1 MKRML
6 CALALTILLTG
17 CALQR
22 ELPEDS
28 AAPAGEEILLVID
41 GREVPAW
48 RYLCWLDRAVAQGLE
63 GEAAREQA
71 LGDTALYAAVESL
84 AEEWAVTLTAE
95 EEDALTPGVWAGL
108 KEEQW
113 RELSA
118 VGALYA
124 KLCEREV
131 PQETLEAF
139 GKERG
144 YRTVDRI
151 LIPAG
156 EGADKQ
162 AAEVFARLN
171 GGGEE
176 AFHAAKSL
184 SADRLGPRTFCPGDG
199 TLAPEL
205 EEAAAALSEGQLSG
219 ILESEEGF
227 SILYCL
233 PLDIEQMRIPWLD
246 EQLRTRVGEADIQVL
261 SGYENLG
268 ISAGFPSN
276 ENKIQDYAQQASSS

>member
-84 AEEWAVTLTAE
+84 AEEWGVALTAAE
-95 EEDALTPGVWAGL
+95 EAALTPGVWAAL
-108 KEEQW
+108 EEAQW
-113 RELSA
+113 RELAA

-227 SILYCL
+227 SILKRL
-233 PLDIEQMRIPWLD
+233 PPDRDALLNDYFDDLLQSATEQALVCQTQEYAELEVEAFDARLQALRG
-246 EQLRTRVGEADIQVL
+246 EQTAR
-261 SGYENLG
+261 
-268 ISAGFPSN
+268 
-276 ENKIQDYAQQASSS
+276 

>member
-113 RELSA
+113 RELAA

-131 PQETLEAF
+131 PQETLEVF

-184 SADRLGPRTFCPGDG
+184 SADHAGPRTVLPGEG

-205 EEAAAALSEGQLSG
+205 EEAAAALSQGQLSG

-233 PLDIEQMRIPWLD
+233 PLDTEQMRIPWLD
-246 EQLRTRVGEADIQVL
+246 EQLRKRVETAQIQVL
-261 SGYENLG
+261 SGYENLD
-268 ISAGFPSN
+268 ISAEKALNG
-276 ENKIQDYAQQASSS
+276 NKTTADGQGASSS